1 MEALRVSRPGEIV
14 WAFWLLIASTVES
27 VAAGLL
33 NLTDHAYT
41 EQMARRI
48 QIQNLDPAQEQAI
61 ARAVSG
67 NAIVFTLVVS
77 VLIWVLLA
85 FKVRAG
91 RNWAR
96 VLVIVL
102 WLFGAV
108 GLWAFFSQ
116 YPSGVSQ
123 ILAVVPSLLIL
134 AAIVAM
140 FRPRARVFFRAG
152 K

>member
-1 MEALRVSRPGEIV
+1 MQRLPGAKFGLINA
-14 WAFWLLIASTVES
+14 AFV
-27 VAAGLL
+27 
-33 NLTDHAYT
+33 
-41 EQMARRI
+41 
-48 QIQNLDPAQEQAI
+48 
-61 ARAVSG
+61 
-67 NAIVFTLVVS
+67 VFTLVVS

-140 FRPRARVFFRAG
+140 AVAQTSRLEGWFIVVAPSSCAPC
-152 K
+152 